1 MINVKDLVHGKEYWF
16 CRLITSKRG
25 DRFREKTKPTKVVY
39 ELFKEPIK
47 YTYSSHIKVGCFKL
61 DCYTIVDV
69 YDKTETIEC
78 IFLTEDECIEYWN
91 NLIHKSL
98 DALDALHAVE
108 RARIEKGFI
117 KKKGK

>member
-1 MINVKDLVHGKEYWF
+1 MISVNELIHGKEYWF

-25 DRFREKTKPTKVVY
+25 DRFREKTKPTKVIF

-47 YTYSSHIKVGCFKL
+47 YTYSSNTKIGCFKL
-61 DCYTIVDV
+61 DHYIIADV
-69 YDKTETIEC
+69 YDKTEIIES
-78 IFLTEDECIEYWN
+78 IFLTEEECIDHWN
-91 NLIHKSL
+91 NLIYKSL